1 MQPAYHDTSFFYFR
15 HNTKNV
21 EEKVTL
27 TTPPKKKKDITKRI
41 TMFLLLASWKP
52 AYLLAIN
59 NYSYYPNV
67 HMPTCICIHVFV
79 IILYVSMWV
88 PRWMLP
94 ANDMT
99 KRLVKGHFVHGIVGG
114 IRHLI

>member
-1 MQPAYHDTSFFYFR
+1 
-15 HNTKNV
+15 
-21 EEKVTL
+21 
-27 TTPPKKKKDITKRI
+27 
-41 TMFLLLASWKP
+41 
-52 AYLLAIN
+52 
-59 NYSYYPNV
+59 
-67 HMPTCICIHVFV
+67 MPTCICIHVFV
-79 IILYVSMWV
+79 TILYVSMWV